1 MVKRGSK
8 NSEGFQWVGNVL
20 RCTNPV
26 GWNKYLFK
34 KDKNGLYNSVFLSM
48 LLYGCQ
54 SWVYQKQ
61 YKRKLNVAGIGY
73 LRSMYGKRR
82 RNGIKNEWLLN
93 NTYWIQNWKIG
104 AEKHSEV
111 AWSQKEK
118 EWRLNSKQIHGAK
131 RNLFRGRRRQRNS
144 LLEGINKALKK
155 EKVRSLKNKSYYMK
169 QGIYLVE
176 TISNWKDKRCKDV

>member
-8 NSEGFQWVGNVL
+8 NSEGFQWVGDVL

-26 GWNKYLFK
+26 GWNEYLFK
-34 KDKNGLYNSVFLSM
+34 KTKNGLYNSVFLSM

-82 RNGIKNEWLLN
+82 RDRIKNEWLLN
-93 NTYWIQNWKIG
+93 NTYWIQNWMIG
-104 AEKHSEV
+104 TEKHSEV

-144 LLEGINKALKK
+144 WLEGISKALKK
-155 EKVRSLKNKSYYMK
+155 RESEKFKEQKLLYEAGNIFSGNNK
-169 QGIYLVE
+169 
-176 TISNWKDKRCKDV
+176 